1 MKRILFA
8 CLLGMASLL
17 PSNKISAATPSAAA
31 SRIIDCYVQ
40 GIVLIATSDES
51 TGTLVS
57 ITIFNTSN
65 QEVRNTTCSGYS
77 CSVSLVNLRSGHY
90 TAHVVAT
97 NGSYNEEFNI

>member
-1 MKRILFA
+1 MKRILFV

-17 PSNKISAATPSAAA
+17 PSNKITAATPSAAA
-31 SRIIDCYVQ
+31 SCIIDCYIE
-40 GIVLIATSDES
+40 GAVLLATSDES
-51 TGTLVS
+51 TGTLIS
-57 ITIFNTSN
+57 ITIFNASN
-65 QEVRNTTCSGYS
+65 QEVRHQNCSGYS

>member
-1 MKRILFA
+1 MKRILFV

-17 PSNKISAATPSAAA
+17 PSNKITAATPSAAA
-31 SRIIDCYVQ
+31 SRIIDCYVE
-40 GIVLIATSDES
+40 GAILLATSDES
-51 TGTLVS
+51 TGTLIS
-57 ITIFNTSN
+57 ITIFNASN
-65 QEVRNTTCSGYS
+65 QEVRYQNCSGYS

>member
-8 CLLGMASLL
+8 CLIGMASLL

-31 SRIIDCYVQ
+31 SRIIDCYVE

-57 ITIFNTSN
+57 ITFDPETENAIELQREGWQAILNNFKS
-65 QEVRNTTCSGYS
+65 
-77 CSVSLVNLRSGHY
+77 Y
-90 TAHVVAT
+90 TE
-97 NGSYNEEFNI
+97 SR